1 MTGAIYDI
9 GYRGYDGPRLG
20 RRGALRALFTA
31 GLRAEYGLGRSFRAK
46 IWPFGAVVLA
56 LLPALVAVALPALL
70 NQRAGPGAAEFLQLF
85 TYDTYL
91 WQVGGLLPL
100 FLAAQAPEL
109 VISDRR
115 YQVLPLY
122 FSRPIHRADYLVARW
137 ASLAVG
143 LLALTLLPVLVLW
156 IGTVLLDA
164 DVVAAAGEEAGALPQ
179 IVATG
184 LLYAAVLSVVA
195 LAISAYAGR
204 RAYGSGAVIALFLVG
219 GALGGILSSGT
230 GGSDW
235 AVMFDPLAVLDGARD
250 WLIGG
255 PVAETPAA
263 SSSLP
268 LWTYGAVAG
277 AYVVAAVVAL
287 AWRYRSDGS

>member
-20 RRGALRALFTA
+20 RRGALRALFSA
-31 GLRAEYGLGRSFRAK
+31 GLRAVYGLGRPFRSK

-56 LLPALVAVALPALL
+56 VLPALIAVALPALL
-70 NQRAGPGAAEFLQLF
+70 SSRGGPDAAEFFQLF
-85 TYDTYL
+85 TYDNYL
-91 WQVGGLLPL
+91 RSVGGLLPL

-143 LLALTLLPVLVLW
+143 LLALTLLPLLVLW

-164 DVVAAAGEEAGALPQ
+164 DVVAAVGEEAGALPQ
-179 IVATG
+179 ILATG
-184 LLYAAVLSVVA
+184 VLYAAVLSVVA
-195 LAISAYAGR
+195 LAVSAYAGR

-235 AVMFDPLAVLDGARD
+235 AVMLDPLAVLERARD
-250 WLIGG
+250 WLFDG
-255 PVAETPAA
+255 PVAEAPAA
-263 SSSLP
+263 NSSLP
-268 LWTYGAVAG
+268 PWTFGAAVG
-277 AYVVAAVVAL
+277 AYVLAAVVAL

>member
-20 RRGALRALFTA
+20 RSGALRSLFAT
-31 GLRAEYGLGRSFRAK
+31 GFRAVYGFGRSFRSK
-46 IWPFGAVVLA
+46 IWPFGTLVLA
-56 LLPALVAVALPALL
+56 LLPALVAAALPAML
-70 NQRAGPGAAEFLQLF
+70 NQVGPGAGEFIELF

-91 WQVGGLLPL
+91 WEVGGLVPL

-115 YQVLPLY
+115 YGVLPLY
-122 FSRPIHRADYLVARW
+122 FSRPIHRADYVLARW

-143 LLALTLLPVLVLW
+143 LLGLTLVPLLILW
-156 IGTVLLDA
+156 LGTVLLDA
-164 DVVAAAGEEAGALPQ
+164 DVIGAVGEEAGALPR
-179 IVATG
+179 IIGTG
-184 LLYAAVLSVVA
+184 LLYASILSAIA

-219 GALGGILSSGT
+219 GALGGILSEGP
-230 GGSDW
+230 GGSPW
-235 AVMFDPLAVLDGARD
+235 ALIVDPLAVLDGARD
-250 WLIGG
+250 WLIGESVSES
-255 PVAETPAA
+255 PVA

-268 LWTYGAVAG
+268 LWTFGAAAAG
-277 AYVVAAVVAL
+277 YLVAAALAL
-287 AWRYRSDGS
+287 AWRYRDDGT

>member
-31 GLRAEYGLGRSFRAK
+31 GLRAVYGLGRPFRSK
-46 IWPFGAVVLA
+46 IWPFGAVLLA
-56 LLPALVAVALPALL
+56 VLPALIAVALPALL
-70 NQRAGPGAAEFLQLF
+70 SQGGGPDAAEFIQLF

-143 LLALTLLPVLVLW
+143 LLALTLVPLLVLW

-164 DVVAAAGEEAGALPQ
+164 DVVGAAADEAGALPQ
-179 IVATG
+179 IIATG
-184 LLYAAVLSVVA
+184 LLYAAVLSIIA

-219 GALGGILSSGT
+219 GALGGLLSSAS

-235 AVMFDPLAVLDGARD
+235 AVMLDPLAVLDGTRD
-250 WLIGG
+250 WLFGG
-255 PVAETPAA
+255 PVQEAPAA

-268 LWTYGAVAG
+268 LWTFGAVAG
-277 AYVVAAVVAL
+277 GYVVAAAAAL

>member
-20 RRGALRALFTA
+20 RRGALRALFAA
-31 GLRAEYGLGRSFRAK
+31 GLRAVYGLGRPFRSK

-56 LLPALVAVALPALL
+56 LLPAVVAVALPAML
-70 NQRAGPGAAEFLQLF
+70 NQAGPGAGEFFELF

-91 WQVGGLLPL
+91 WEVGGLLPL

-115 YQVLPLY
+115 YGVLPLY
-122 FSRPIHRADYLVARW
+122 FSRPIHRADYVLARW

-143 LLALTLLPVLVLW
+143 LLGLTLLPLLVLW
-156 IGTVLLDA
+156 VGTVLLDA
-164 DVVAAAGEEAGALPQ
+164 DVIGAIGDEAGALPQ
-179 IVATG
+179 ILATG
-184 LLYAAVLSVVA
+184 VLYAAVLSAIA

-219 GALGGILSSGT
+219 GALGGLLSSGP
-230 GGSDW
+230 GGTSW
-235 AVMFDPLAVLDGARD
+235 AVMIDPLAVLDGARD

-255 PVAETPAA
+255 PVEAAPAA

-268 LWTYGAVAG
+268 LWAFGAAAA
-277 AYVVAAVVAL
+277 AYLLAATGAL

>member
-20 RRGALRALFTA
+20 RRGALRALFAA
-31 GLRAEYGLGRSFRAK
+31 GLRAVFGLGRPFRSK

-56 LLPALVAVALPALL
+56 LLPALIAVALPAMLF
-70 NQRAGPGAAEFLQLF
+70 QGDPDAAEFLELF

-122 FSRPIHRADYLVARW
+122 FSRPIHRADYLAARW
-137 ASLAVG
+137 ASLAAG
-143 LLALTLLPVLVLW
+143 LLALTLLPLVVLW
-156 IGTVLLDA
+156 VGTVLLDA
-164 DVVAAAGEEAGALPQ
+164 DVVQAAADEAAALPQ
-179 IVATG
+179 ILATG
-184 LLYAAVLSVVA
+184 VLYAAVLSVVA
-195 LAISAYAGR
+195 LAVSAYAGR

-219 GALGGILSSGT
+219 GALREILEPTRGN
-230 GGSDW
+230 DW
-235 AVMFDPLAVLDGARD
+235 AVVLDPLAVLDGARD

-255 PVAETPAA
+255 PVAEAPAG

-268 LWTYGAVAG
+268 LWAFGAVA
-277 AYVVAAVVAL
+277 ALYVAIAIAAL

>member
-20 RRGALRALFTA
+20 RRGALRALFAA
-31 GLRAEYGLGRSFRAK
+31 GLRAVYGLGRPFRSK
-46 IWPFGAVVLA
+46 IWPFGAVALA
-56 LLPALVAVALPALL
+56 LLPAVVAVALPAML
-70 NQRAGPGAAEFLQLF
+70 NQAGPGAGEFFELF

-91 WQVGGLLPL
+91 WEVGGLLPL

-115 YQVLPLY
+115 YGVLPLY
-122 FSRPIHRADYLVARW
+122 FSRPIHRADYVLARW

-143 LLALTLLPVLVLW
+143 LLGLTLLPLLVLW
-156 IGTVLLDA
+156 VGTVLLDA
-164 DVVAAAGEEAGALPQ
+164 DVIGAIGDEAGALPQ
-179 IVATG
+179 ILATG
-184 LLYAAVLSVVA
+184 VLYAAVLSAIA

-219 GALGGILSSGT
+219 GALGGLLSSGP
-230 GGSDW
+230 GGTSW
-235 AVMFDPLAVLDGARD
+235 AVMIDPLAVLDGARD

-255 PVAETPAA
+255 PVEAAPAA

-268 LWTYGAVAG
+268 LWAFGAAAA
-277 AYVVAAVVAL
+277 AYLLAATGAL

>member
-20 RRGALRALFTA
+20 RRGALRALFGA
-31 GLRAEYGLGRSFRAK
+31 GLRGVYGLGRPFRSK
-46 IWPFGAVVLA
+46 VWPFGAVVLA
-56 LLPALVAVALPALL
+56 LLPALIAIAIPALL
-70 NQRAGPGAAEFLQLF
+70 ARGDPDAAEFLQLF
-85 TYDTYL
+85 TYDNYL
-91 WQVGGLLPL
+91 RSVGGLLPL

-164 DVVAAAGEEAGALPQ
+164 DVVAAVGEEAGALPQ
-179 IVATG
+179 ILATG
-184 LLYAAVLSVVA
+184 VLYAAVLSVVA
-195 LAISAYAGR
+195 LAVSAYAGR

-219 GALGGILSSGT
+219 GALGGLLGGT
-230 GGSDW
+230 GGNDL
-235 AVMFDPLAVLDGARD
+235 AIMLDPLAVLEGARD

-255 PVAETPAA
+255 SVPGA
-263 SSSLP
+263 SGATSSLP
-268 LWTYGAVAG
+268 PWAFGVGVAL
-277 AYVVAAVVAL
+277 YVVAAVGAL
-287 AWRYRSDGS
+287 AWRYRSDGA

>member
-1 MTGAIYDI
+1 VTGAIYDI

-20 RRGALRALFTA
+20 RRGALRALFGA
-31 GLRAEYGLGRSFRAK
+31 GLRGVYGLGRPFRSK

-56 LLPALVAVALPALL
+56 VLPAVIAITIPALL
-70 NQRAGPGAAEFLQLF
+70 AGGDPEAAEFLQLF
-85 TYDTYL
+85 TYDNYL
-91 WQVGGLLPL
+91 RSVGALLPL

-143 LLALTLLPVLVLW
+143 MLALTLLPVLVLW

-164 DVVAAAGEEAGALPQ
+164 DVVAAAAEEAGALPR
-179 IVATG
+179 ILATG
-184 LLYAAVLSVVA
+184 VLYAAVLSVVA
-195 LAISAYAGR
+195 LAVSAYAGR

-219 GALGGILSSGT
+219 GALGGLLSSGP
-230 GGSDW
+230 GGSPW
-235 AVMFDPLAVLDGARD
+235 AVMLDPLAVLEAARD
-250 WLIGG
+250 WLFGG
-255 PVAETPAA
+255 SVPAVT
-263 SSSLP
+263 SSLP
-268 LWTYGAVAG
+268 PWAFGLGVAL
-277 AYVVAAVVAL
+277 YVVAAAGAL